1 MFNQLAADIKQAD
14 ETGDRQ
20 HEIELTSALEAVR
33 SRVGMMG
40 VRLYS
45 QRFDMGN
52 PAALVDTVAKFSH
65 L

>member
-1 MFNQLAADIKQAD
+1 MIKLFVP
-14 ETGDRQ
+14 GRLCL
-20 HEIELTSALEAVR
+20 LTAALEAVR

-52 PAALVDTVAKFSH
+52 PTALVNTVAKFSH
-65 L
+65 LKKLCTSP

>member
-1 MFNQLAADIKQAD
+1 MIKLFVP
-14 ETGDRQ
+14 GRLCL
-20 HEIELTSALEAVR
+20 LTVALEAVR

-52 PAALVDTVAKFSH
+52 PTALVNTVAKFSH

>member
-1 MFNQLAADIKQAD
+1 MIKLIVPGRLCLLNA
-14 ETGDRQ
+14 
-20 HEIELTSALEAVR
+20 ALEAVR

-52 PAALVDTVAKFSH
+52 PSALVDTIAKLSH